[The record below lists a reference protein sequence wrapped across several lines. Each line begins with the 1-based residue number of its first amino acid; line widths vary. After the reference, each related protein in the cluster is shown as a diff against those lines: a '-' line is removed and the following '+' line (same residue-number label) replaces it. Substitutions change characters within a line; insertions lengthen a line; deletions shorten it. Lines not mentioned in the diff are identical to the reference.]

1 MRNFKYIIF
10 SFTIGLLFIL
20 KMSLVGAIAYG
31 GSANDAC
38 YGTGYNYGLSG
49 TPGAL
54 KYDKN
59 GMLNVTYSGKMT
71 SIEVFI
77 SQDSEGTNFLD
88 DNIYKIT
95 IKAPTYDLTA
105 NWNSATYTIQG
116 YYPVGNANQC
126 SYSANAINYTFKSV
140 KLVGASGGQ
149 YSTVEITFLATATR
163 DNIRL
168 VVKNSNPL
176 TGVSNFKITEIKAV
190 WVSGNKDDIIGDN
203 ATDKII
209 NNQDKNTNKLLQ
221 KLIETDKLLA
231 GMKSSTDKSNQT
243 QEDIK
248 NALTDESLPEMGGLE
263 NAVGWLKPGPVDSIL
278 NLPLSLLNN
287 LSTNLSKTCQPVTLT
302 LPFLTSN
309 NEFELPCIKTLYK
322 KMGVSDYLE
331 VIGVIASA
339 FILFTYLLNLYK
351 WVDDQLSLRENTWN
365 DTDQWGGI

>member
-1 MRNFKYIIF
+1 MKNFKYIIF
-10 SFTIGLLFIL
+10 SFMIGLLFML
-20 KMSLVGAIAYG
+20 KMPLAGAVAYG
-31 GSANDAC
+31 GSASDAC

-49 TPGAL
+49 TSGAL
-54 KYDKN
+54 NYDKN
-59 GMLNVTYSGKMT
+59 GMLNVVYSGKM
-71 SIEVFI
+71 SSMEVFI
-77 SQDSEGTNFLD
+77 SQDSEGTNFLA

-95 IKAPTYDLTA
+95 IKAPTYDLTS

-140 KLVGASGGQ
+140 KLLGASGGQ
-149 YSTVEITFLATATR
+149 YNTVEITFLATATR

-176 TGVSNFKITEIKAV
+176 TGVSNFKITEIKAT

-221 KLIETDKLLA
+221 KMIETDKLLA
-231 GMKSSTDKSNQT
+231 SMKSSTDKSNQT

-263 NAVGWLKPGPVDSIL
+263 NAVGWLPPGPVDSIL

-287 LSTNLSKTCQPVTLT
+287 LSTNLGKTCKPISLT
-302 LPFLTSN
+302 LPYLSKN
-309 NEFELPCIKTLYK
+309 NKFELPCIKTLYV
-322 KMGVSDYLE
+322 KMGIDDYLE
-331 VIGVIASA
+331 VIGTIASA
-339 FILFTYLLNLYK
+339 FILYYYFLNLYK
-351 WVDDQLSLRENTWN
+351 WVDNKLSLKDDNSNE
-365 DTDQWGGI
+365 WGGI